1 MRRFCA
7 WGSGGR
13 PMPKGLKRYYGC
25 GHLHFLTF
33 SCHRRLPLLSTVWA
47 RNLFV
52 DALGKMRERYQFL
65 LVGYVVM
72 PDHVHLLI
80 SEPAQGTPS
89 TVLQALKQRV
99 ARDMRRANA
108 PQSPTR
114 KNDGWGTH
122 RKDPMRKNDVWGT
135 RPKNFT
141 RDTDEWGTPEV
152 SSSSARGELPRFWQ
166 PRFYDFNVH
175 SAKKRR
181 EKIDYMHANP
191 VKRGLVKDPSK
202 WIWSSWSF
210 YAKGEAGL
218 VPVDP
223 VE

>member
-1 MRRFCA
+1 
-7 WGSGGR
+7 
-13 PMPKGLKRYYGC
+13 MPKGLKRYYGR

-33 SCHRRLPLLSTVWA
+33 SCHRRLPLLNTAGA

-52 DALGKMRERYQFL
+52 DALGKMRERHGFL

-80 SEPAQGTPS
+80 SEPVQGTPS

-99 ARDMRRANA
+99 SRDLRRTNDPQSTRTKNHARDSGWDEPKTPGARTAPGAPTPDDSTLRR
-108 PQSPTR
+108 
-114 KNDGWGTH
+114 G
-122 RKDPMRKNDVWGT
+122 
-135 RPKNFT
+135 
-141 RDTDEWGTPEV
+141 
-152 SSSSARGELPRFWQ
+152 GELPRFWQ

-175 SAKKRR
+175 STEKRR
-181 EKIDYMHANP
+181 EKLDYMHANP
-191 VKRGLVKDPSK
+191 VKRGLVKDPSE
-202 WIWSSWSF
+202 WRWSSWAF
-210 YAKGEAGL
+210 YAKGTAGL